1 MKLSQ
6 WYDKIIIVN
15 LINLKSL
22 RWYFPRTWKKKM
34 YGKNTRG
41 ALKQIVGKNEI
52 MWSMKVNKVRSCTRE
67 PWTFQF
73 PTWSNF
79 VQTKKRVGFKKKV
92 REREREKKEKSR
104 EERKKKSW
112 NDRYIARNVS
122 TRIIQFN
129 AFITLTR
136 TVFFTSRIFVLFF
149 FLSLSLFF

>member
-1 MKLSQ
+1 MVFSA
-6 WYDKIIIVN
+6 YVE
-15 LINLKSL
+15 
-22 RWYFPRTWKKKM
+22 KKM

-92 REREREKKEKSR
+92 RERERE
-104 EERKKKSW
+104 RKKKKVEKREKKRAETTDTSHETS
-112 NDRYIARNVS
+112 ARE
-122 TRIIQFN
+122 
-129 AFITLTR
+129 
-136 TVFFTSRIFVLFF
+136 
-149 FLSLSLFF
+149 LSNLMHL